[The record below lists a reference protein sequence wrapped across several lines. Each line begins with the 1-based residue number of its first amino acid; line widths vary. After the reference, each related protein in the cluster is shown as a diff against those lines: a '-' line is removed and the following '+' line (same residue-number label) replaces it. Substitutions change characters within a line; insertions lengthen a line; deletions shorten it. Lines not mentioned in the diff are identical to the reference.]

1 MSDTPS
7 PVRRRSGRGARERI
21 LKAATE
27 LFTAQGVNATGMD
40 QLATVA
46 NVSKRTLYTH
56 FGSKDDL
63 VHAYLS
69 NLEDGLLPAEVAPG
83 EACPDPRAQLLAVF
97 DWDPRTSDE
106 PLRGC
111 PFLNAAV
118 EVPDPEH
125 PVHRLVAAYKT
136 EFARRLAVLARL
148 AGARDPEELGERLA
162 LLYDG
167 AVARSTA
174 LNRTG
179 PGAHARAIATVLIDA
194 ATADA
199 TADADVRDAAA
210 APATTS

>member
-1 MSDTPS
+1 MSEAPS

-56 FGSKDDL
+56 FAGKDDL
-63 VHAYLS
+63 VHAYLTA
-69 NLEDGLLPAEVAPG
+69 LEDGLLPAEATPG
-83 EACPDPRAQLLAVF
+83 EPGPDPREQLLAIF
-97 DWDPRTSDE
+97 DWRPRTTDG

-118 EVPDPEH
+118 EIPDPGH
-125 PVHRLVAAYKT
+125 PVHVLVAAYKT
-136 EFARRLAVLARL
+136 EFARRLTALARQ

-174 LNRTG
+174 LNATG
-179 PGAHARAIATVLIDA
+179 PGAHARAIATVLVDA
-194 ATADA
+194 AID
-199 TADADVRDAAA
+199 
-210 APATTS
+210 

>member
-1 MSDTPS
+1 MSDAPS

-27 LFTAQGVNATGMD
+27 LFIAQGVNATGMD

-56 FGSKDDL
+56 FASKDDL
-63 VHAYLS
+63 VQAYLS
-69 NLEDGLLPAEVAPG
+69 ALEDGLLPPEVVPG
-83 EACPDPRAQLLAVF
+83 EPCPDPRGQLLAIF
-97 DWDPRTSDE
+97 DWRPRTMDG

-118 EVPDPEH
+118 EVPDPGH
-125 PVHRLVAAYKT
+125 PVHVLVAAYKT
-136 EFARRLAVLARL
+136 EFARRLSALARQ

-167 AVARSTA
+167 AVSRSTA
-174 LNRTG
+174 LNASG
-179 PGAHARAIATVLIDA
+179 PGAHARAIATVLVDA
-194 ATADA
+194 AID
-199 TADADVRDAAA
+199 
-210 APATTS
+210 

>member
-1 MSDTPS
+1 MSEAPS

-56 FGSKDDL
+56 FAGKDDL
-63 VHAYLS
+63 VHAYLTA
-69 NLEDGLLPAEVAPG
+69 LEDGLLPAEATPG
-83 EACPDPRAQLLAVF
+83 EPGPDPREQLLAIF
-97 DWDPRTSDE
+97 DWRPRTTDG

-118 EVPDPEH
+118 EIPDPGH
-125 PVHRLVAAYKT
+125 PVHVLVAAYKT
-136 EFARRLAVLARL
+136 EFARRLTALARQ

-174 LNRTG
+174 LNTTG
-179 PGAHARAIATVLIDA
+179 PGAHARAIATVLVDA
-194 ATADA
+194 AID
-199 TADADVRDAAA
+199 
-210 APATTS
+210 

>member
-27 LFTAQGVNATGMD
+27 LFTAQGINATGMD

-56 FGSKDDL
+56 FAGKDDL

-69 NLEDGLLPAEVAPG
+69 ELEEGLLPATPAPG
-83 EACPDPRAQLLAVF
+83 ETCPDPRAELLAVF
-97 DWDPRTSDE
+97 DWRPRVADG

-125 PVHRLVAAYKT
+125 PVHVLAAAYKT
-136 EFARRLAVLARL
+136 EFARRLTALARL

-167 AVARSTA
+167 AVARGTA
-174 LNRTG
+174 LNSTG
-179 PGAHARAIATVLIDA
+179 PGAHARAIAATLVDAAIDGTPTGGSTAREGDPA
-194 ATADA
+194 ATA
-199 TADADVRDAAA
+199 
-210 APATTS
+210 